1 MSPPEL
7 PRFGAA
13 SRRAHRATAV
23 LVGVCLL
30 TAAVLYLEPLAVLV
44 GRRALVVRVH
54 VLAGLALPLP
64 ALAGWLS
71 AAYRADLRQL
81 NRFTPA
87 DTEWLRRRD
96 RRTAG
101 LPVGKFNAGQKLN
114 AALSAGGILVLL
126 GTGIVLE
133 WGRRWP
139 LPLRIGS
146 TFVHDWTAA
155 ALTVLLLGHL
165 WHASRDEDARRGM
178 RTGAVPVD
186 WARREH
192 PAWAARLLAAGSG
205 HPDGMQPEQE
215 PDTAS
220 DGLPSERSDTASD
233 GLPSERS
240 DTASD
245 GLPREQPDRER
256 VRSRSEL
263 LAEERAAGSEDPV
276 GQAAAVLADSD
287 ERTEVPDAAPDTVL
301 ERRTSAESAD

>member
-1 MSPPEL
+1 MRPSEL
-7 PRFGAA
+7 PRFGPAA
-13 SRRAHRATAV
+13 RWVHRGTAI

-44 GRRALVVRVH
+44 GRRALVVRLH

-71 AAYRADLRQL
+71 ATYRADLRQL
-81 NRFTPA
+81 NRFTRVDA
-87 DTEWLRRRD
+87 QWLRRRD

-101 LPVGKFNAGQKLN
+101 LPIGKFNAGQKLN

-165 WHASRDEDARRGM
+165 WYASRDEDARRGM

-192 PAWAARLLAAGSG
+192 PAWAARLLAARAG
-205 HPDGMQPEQE
+205 HSDGME

-220 DGLPSERSDTASD
+220 DGLPGERSGTASD
-233 GLPSERS
+233 GLPGERS
-240 DTASD
+240 GTASD
-245 GLPREQPDRER
+245 GLPGERSDDR

-263 LAEERAAGSEDPV
+263 LAEERAAGSEDPLA
-276 GQAAAVLADSD
+276 QAAAVLADSD

>member
-1 MSPPEL
+1 MRPSEL
-7 PRFGAA
+7 PRFGRAA
-13 SRRAHRATAV
+13 RWVHRGTAV

-44 GRRALVVRVH
+44 GRRALVVRLH
-54 VLAGLALPLP
+54 VLAGVALPLP
-64 ALAGWLS
+64 AIAGWLS
-71 AAYRADLRQL
+71 TTYRADLREL
-81 NRFTPA
+81 NRFTRV
-87 DTEWLRRRD
+87 DGQWLRRRD
-96 RRTAG
+96 RRTAR

-114 AALSAGGILVLL
+114 AALSAGAILVLL

-155 ALTVLLLGHL
+155 ALIVLLLGHL
-165 WHASRDEDARRGM
+165 WYASRDEDARRGM

-192 PAWAARLLAAGSG
+192 PAWAARLLAARAG
-205 HPDGMQPEQE
+205 HSDGMK
-215 PDTAS
+215 PDPQSGTAS
-220 DGLPSERSDTASD
+220 DGLPSERSGTVSD
-233 GLPSERS
+233 GLPSEQS
-240 DTASD
+240 ED
-245 GLPREQPDRER
+245 R

-263 LAEERAAGSEDPV
+263 LAEERAAGSEDPLA
-276 GQAAAVLADSD
+276 QAAAVLADSD
-287 ERTEVPDAAPDTVL
+287 ERTEVANAAPDTVL